1 MTDVPKIVH
10 QRLRATTPEQM
21 ELERAH
27 PEADVLTA
35 FAEQALS
42 GTEREGVLLH
52 LAVCADCRDVGAMSL
67 PAMEATAVAVESGAE
82 AALPDGALTS
92 ARGGAIVRPRF
103 GWLTFGLPSLRWAA
117 LAAGIAVAALVG
129 PRALEYLSK
138 PKTEMTP
145 VARQTGAP
153 ATLTTAAEAR
163 SPSLVPSDSP
173 TAKVNVTA
181 SPADV
186 MTPSPVDKL
195 SAVNSS
201 LQTAGNRGIGGTLK
215 SRKGGSL
222 RARDNS
228 TPSAKQAAPAPSAEF
243 SLAASRPAQEKVAS
257 GDPGVQMAEASTN
270 SFLVNG
276 VDAAPVV
283 RAKPPLEAEVNE
295 ASKTANASSPQ
306 AILPLQGGNTLVV
319 NANAAQAMS
328 LKRGASWMIS
338 GGVLERSLDG
348 QKWETVAQ
356 ALHPLLCYADR
367 GRDVWAGGQA
377 GTLLHSTDGG
387 ATWATVGVSFNG
399 QPMSSDITH
408 IEMRG
413 LSEIILSA
421 GTQENW
427 ISGDG
432 GKTWKKI

>member
-1 MTDVPKIVH
+1 
-10 QRLRATTPEQM
+10 
-21 ELERAH
+21 
-27 PEADVLTA
+27 
-35 FAEQALS
+35 
-42 GTEREGVLLH
+42 
-52 LAVCADCRDVGAMSL
+52 
-67 PAMEATAVAVESGAE
+67 
-82 AALPDGALTS
+82 
-92 ARGGAIVRPRF
+92 
-103 GWLTFGLPSLRWAA
+103 
-117 LAAGIAVAALVG
+117 
-129 PRALEYLSK
+129 
-138 PKTEMTP
+138 
-145 VARQTGAP
+145 
-153 ATLTTAAEAR
+153 
-163 SPSLVPSDSP
+163 
-173 TAKVNVTA
+173 
-181 SPADV
+181 
-186 MTPSPVDKL
+186 
-195 SAVNSS
+195 
-201 LQTAGNRGIGGTLK
+201 
-215 SRKGGSL
+215 
-222 RARDNS
+222 
-228 TPSAKQAAPAPSAEF
+228 
-243 SLAASRPAQEKVAS
+243 
-257 GDPGVQMAEASTN
+257 
-270 SFLVNG
+270 
-276 VDAAPVV
+276 
-283 RAKPPLEAEVNE
+283 LEAEVNE
-295 ASKTANASSPQ
+295 ASKTANASSPR